1 MANSQSAKTSPP
13 AQSWKAERYAQ
24 HAHFVPALGQP
35 VLDLLKPQAGEHIL
49 DLGCGDG
56 VLTEKIVA
64 AGASVVGVDAS
75 ADMVAAAQKRG
86 LVARVADGAR
96 LDFSREFD
104 AVFSNA
110 ALHWMKDDPDAVIAG
125 VARALKP
132 GGRFAGEMG
141 GHGCVAAITVALI
154 AVLERHGADGKS
166 ASPWYF
172 PTVDD
177 YRARL
182 KRGGFTVEYIELI
195 PRPTALPTDM
205 AGWLDTFAA
214 PFLSRLPANERIGA
228 RDEAIAMLT
237 PVLCD
242 EAGRWT
248 ADYMRLRF
256 LARRAR

>member
-1 MANSQSAKTSPP
+1 MAITQSAQGSSP
-13 AQSWKAERYAQ
+13 AQSWKAERYAE

-35 VLDLLKPQAGEHIL
+35 VLDLLKPLAGERIL

-56 VLTEKIVA
+56 VLTEKIAA
-64 AGASVVGVDAS
+64 AGAAVVGVDAS
-75 ADMVAAAQKRG
+75 AEMVAAAQRRG
-86 LVARVADGAR
+86 LDARVADGAR
-96 LDFSREFD
+96 LGFAREFD

-132 GGRFAGEMG
+132 GGRFAAEMG

-154 AVLERHGADGKS
+154 AVLERHGAGGTA

-172 PTVDD
+172 PTVND
-177 YRARL
+177 YRQRL
-182 KRGGFTVEYIELI
+182 ERGGFSVEYIELI
-195 PRPTALPTDM
+195 PRPTLLPTDM

-214 PFLSRLPANERIGA
+214 PLLGRLAASERAGA
-228 RDEAIAMLT
+228 RDEVIAMLR

-256 LARRAR
+256 LARLPR

>member
-13 AQSWKAERYAQ
+13 AQTWKAERYAE

-35 VLDLLKPQAGEHIL
+35 VLDLLNPQGGERIL

-64 AGASVVGVDAS
+64 TGASVMGVDAS
-75 ADMVAAAQKRG
+75 ADMVAAAQRLG
-86 LVARVADGAR
+86 LDARVADGAR

-125 VARALKP
+125 VVRALKP

-154 AVLERHGADGKS
+154 AVLERHGVDAKS

-182 KRGGFTVEYIELI
+182 ERGGFTVEYIELI
-195 PRPTALPTDM
+195 PRPTQLPTDM

-214 PFLSRLPANERIGA
+214 PFLSRLPANERTVA
-228 RDEAIAMLT
+228 RDEAIAMLK
-237 PVLCD
+237 PVLRD

-256 LARRAR
+256 LARVAR

>member
-1 MANSQSAKTSPP
+1 MANSQSTETSPP
-13 AQSWKAERYAQ
+13 AQSWKAERYAK

-35 VLDLLKPQAGEHIL
+35 VLDLLNPQAGERIL

-56 VLTEKIVA
+56 VLTEKIA
-64 AGASVVGVDAS
+64 TAGASVVGVDAS

-86 LVARVADGAR
+86 LDARVADGAR

-104 AVFSNA
+104 AAFSNA

-154 AVLERHGADGKS
+154 AVLERHGVDAKS
-166 ASPWYF
+166 ARPWYF

-177 YRARL
+177 YRARRL
-182 KRGGFTVEYIELI
+182 HRRVHRVDSAADAAADRYGG
-195 PRPTALPTDM
+195 M
-205 AGWLDTFAA
+205 A
-214 PFLSRLPANERIGA
+214 RH
-228 RDEAIAMLT
+228 
-237 PVLCD
+237 V
-242 EAGRWT
+242 
-248 ADYMRLRF
+248 
-256 LARRAR
+256 RRAVPQPSASQRAHGRPRRGYRDADAGAAR

>member
-1 MANSQSAKTSPP
+1 MVNSQLVKSSTPP
-13 AQSWKAERYAQ
+13 QSWQADRYAQ

-35 VLDLLKPQAGEHIL
+35 VLDLLKPMPGERIL

-56 VLTEKIVA
+56 VLTEKIA
-64 AGASVVGVDAS
+64 ASGASVVGVDAA

-86 LVARVADGAR
+86 LDARVADGTM
-96 LDFSREFD
+96 LDFKGEFD

-110 ALHWMKDDPDAVIAG
+110 ALHWMKDDPDAAVSG

-141 GHGCVAAITVALI
+141 GHGCVAAITVALT
-154 AVLERHGADGKS
+154 AVLQRHGDDGQS

-172 PTVDD
+172 PTVDE

-182 KRGGFTVEYIELI
+182 ERGGFAVEYIELI
-195 PRPTALPTDM
+195 PRPTPLPTDM
-205 AGWLDTFAA
+205 AGWLDTFAE
-214 PFLSRLPANERIGA
+214 PFLHRLPAKERAGA
-228 RDEAIAMLT
+228 RDEAIALLR

-256 LARRAR
+256 LARLAR

>member
-1 MANSQSAKTSPP
+1 MANSQSAKTLPST
-13 AQSWKAERYAQ
+13 QSWQADRYAQ

-35 VLDLLKPQAGEHIL
+35 VLDLLKAQAGERIL

-56 VLTEKIVA
+56 VLTEKIAA
-64 AGASVVGVDAS
+64 AGASVVGIDAS
-75 ADMVAAAQKRG
+75 ADMVVAAQKRG
-86 LVARVADGAR
+86 LDARVADGTR
-96 LDFSREFD
+96 LSFANEFD

-110 ALHWMKDDPDAVIAG
+110 ALHWMKDVPDAVIAG

-154 AVLERHGADGKS
+154 AVLERHGADSKS
-166 ASPWYF
+166 ANPWYF

-182 KRGGFTVEYIELI
+182 ERGGFSVEYIELI
-195 PRPTALPTDM
+195 PRPTPLPTDM

-214 PFLSRLPANERIGA
+214 SFLSRLPASERVGA
-228 RDEAIAMLT
+228 RDEAIAMLM
-237 PVLCD
+237 PVLRD

-256 LARRAR
+256 LARRGR